1 MPNSDCVY
9 YSGWGWQSGRWQSK
23 REVKWNDT
31 LFQCLALAVMKDLEE
46 YMKAMQLT
54 PQKLPRPTV
63 LIIMPLSRAGVP
75 LHEFMHVLFDE
86 GCRWPG
92 IVQVCFPLKA
102 RGESIPIV
110 HCLRHRRTLWVADQY
125 IGDQS
130 SLQPITIYGFLRR
143 SCLHSCCSPLF

>member
-1 MPNSDCVY
+1 MVILYASRNPTSQFQIPVRATTRVPESHVY
-9 YSGWGWQSGRWQSK
+9 PMRTPKGGQQGRK
-23 REVKWNDT
+23 RND
-31 LFQCLALAVMKDLEE
+31 LM
-46 YMKAMQLT
+46 
-54 PQKLPRPTV
+54 
-63 LIIMPLSRAGVP
+63 IMPPSRAGVP